1 MDWVDLV
8 TQGVYTMLCTSLA
21 CVTLTGLVLV
31 LAFFLLRVLAGRVK
45 AGQEES
51 DVSVGFFHPYCNAAV
66 MLVVGGR
73 GCCGVQSGQYR

>member
-1 MDWVDLV
+1 
-8 TQGVYTMLCTSLA
+8 MLYTSLA

-51 DVSVGFFHPYCNAAV
+51 DVSVGFFHPYCNAGGGGERVLWCAV
-66 MLVVGGR
+66 R
-73 GCCGVQSGQYR
+73 AVQVILKDRVEEVLLMILSR